1 MEEGFNN
8 IDDLL
13 RNSLDDYQA
22 QPSAKVWKA
31 VSRSL
36 FFSGMGKIIILIS
49 GIAVLSVAAYLYWG
63 YSNVGETSGSNVE
76 ATEIGRTQNEDMAS
90 SETAV
95 EGQNQTLGK
104 EEGIYYENAGLS
116 ENDVTTNNNNLS
128 GKPDHDFGS
137 PQVEDVP
144 LAEISTTDKTGE
156 VNDVIVTTMVSASV
170 ASNVTIQTN
179 TSQKVYPGLPRLSEE
194 SPMERMAIKTLD
206 ANYLFYQ
213 YNPIGNINERTQFK
227 GLSGFPDHDYG
238 RAKLF
243 SYGVYVSPEVIFMN
257 DEAKTRKLQLN
268 FDAVTNYKPT
278 KDFYLQGGLGIG
290 VSQDDGRYNVDYE
303 QYDSVGYY
311 LEVNS
316 YTIDPVT
323 GKPVFKT
330 SIENVYDTVAYN
342 KLSLTGNRYTYL
354 RLSGFMGYRV
364 HYAKSFSVF
373 VKGGL
378 TYSILVNSYE
388 PNPEF
393 SNGDALNLKITK
405 ETAQRINDTWQA
417 SVGVGFNCR
426 LSNSVTLTGEPM
438 FNYYLRP
445 VYERGYNAKNPYSL
459 GLKLGLLFKF

>member
-1 MEEGFNN
+1 MEQGFNN

-13 RNSLDDYQA
+13 RNSLDDYQVR
-22 QPSAKVWKA
+22 PSAKVWKG

-36 FFSGMGKIIILIS
+36 FFSGMGKIIMLIS
-49 GIAVLSVAAYLYWG
+49 GVVVLSVAAYLYWG
-63 YSNVGETSGSNVE
+63 YSNVGETSGSSVE
-76 ATEIGRTQNEDMAS
+76 ATEIGRTQNEDMVS
-90 SETAV
+90 SETGI
-95 EGQNQTLGK
+95 EGQKQIVGK
-104 EEGIYYENAGLS
+104 EKGVNHENAGLS
-116 ENDVTTNNNNLS
+116 ENDNITKDKNLP
-128 GKPDHDFGS
+128 GKPNNELG
-137 PQVEDVP
+137 PRTEDVSSV
-144 LAEISTTDKTGE
+144 EISTTGKTGE
-156 VNDVIVTTMVSASV
+156 VNDVILATA
-170 ASNVTIQTN
+170 APAPAIANVTVQKNIP
-179 TSQKVYPGLPRLSEE
+179 QKVYPGLPRLSGE

-206 ANYLFYQ
+206 ANYLFRQ
-213 YNPIGNINERTQFK
+213 YNPIANINERTLFN
-227 GLSGFPDHDYG
+227 GLQGFPEIDYG

-268 FDAVTNYKPT
+268 FDAVMNYKPNEG
-278 KDFYLQGGLGIG
+278 FYLQGGLGIG

-311 LEVNS
+311 YEVNS
-316 YTIDPVT
+316 YTIDPAT

-354 RLSGFMGYRV
+354 RMSGFMGYRV

-378 TYSILVNSYE
+378 TYSILINSYE
-388 PNPEF
+388 PNPELT
-393 SNGDALNLKITK
+393 NGDALNLKITK

-417 SVGVGFNCR
+417 SVGVGFNYR
-426 LSNSVTLTGEPM
+426 LSNSITLTGEPM

-445 VYERGYNAKNPYSL
+445 VYERRYNAKNPYSL
-459 GLKLGLLFKF
+459 GLKLGLLLKF